1 MRIGEGIV
9 TYVGGLI
16 ALALIVR
23 NGAGVSN
30 IIQTVTKSG
39 SMFAG
44 VLLGGSGGGSHYGG

>member
-1 MRIGEGIV
+1 MRVAEEAI

-23 NGAGVSN
+23 NGGGVSN
-30 IIQTVTKSG
+30 IIQTISKSG

-44 VLLGGSGGGSHYGG
+44 VLLGSSSGR

>member
-1 MRIGEGIV
+1 MGEKVI

-23 NGAGVSN
+23 NGPQVTG
-30 IIQTVTKSG
+30 IIQQISKSG

-44 VLLGGSGGGSHYGG
+44 VLLGQSGG